1 MVTQWNKCKVKF
13 FNKQIKYLWNLLT
26 IIIYSYS
33 IIMYSFSICFFC
45 CCNIYFYSVSL
56 FCIFALIDI
65 KPGYFP
71 IYEIMIFKNL
81 NISKQILMALE
92 EAGLEEPTPI
102 QEQAFAVIRSGKDM
116 VGIAQTGTGKTLA
129 YLIPVLM
136 KLHYA
141 QGSYPRALVVVPT
154 RELVVQVCESVEL
167 LTEYMDIRCVG
178 IYGGTN
184 IRTQQ
189 AAVYEGVDL
198 LVATPGR
205 FMDIYMNGIIR
216 TSQIKT
222 VVVDEADR
230 LMDLG
235 FMPQLKSILEVIPEK
250 HQTLLF
256 SATFSATIAEMAQE
270 FLAPDPVRVETAA
283 HATPVE
289 NVLQIR
295 YDVPNIA
302 TKINLLKL
310 LLTDSEEFRRVMVF
324 TETKRNADRIVEK
337 LADYWKD
344 GLSVLHS
351 NKAQNSRLN
360 ALKAF
365 KDGRTRILVS
375 SDVAA
380 RGIDVQEVSHVINFD
395 IPSIPEEY
403 VHRIGRTAR
412 AGKEGTAIS
421 FVSEKEEEKFDKIEQ
436 LIEQKI
442 SVTDL
447 PEELEISDLLMDEE
461 KVQTANIVYQR
472 GKPMGGGAFHIK
484 SAKNSKIPQKS
495 RMDRTKEGRRK
506 RR

>member
-1 MVTQWNKCKVKF
+1 MEN
-13 FNKQIKYLWNLLT
+13 N
-26 IIIYSYS
+26 
-33 IIMYSFSICFFC
+33 FSAG
-45 CCNIYFYSVSL
+45 VL
-56 FCIFALIDI
+56 FCIFVAEGWSVLI
-65 KPGYFP
+65 
-71 IYEIMIFKNL
+71 IFNEGNMAFRDL

-92 EAGLEEPTPI
+92 EAGFEQPTPI
-102 QEQAFAVIRSGKDM
+102 QEQAFPVIRSGKDM
-116 VGIAQTGTGKTLA
+116 IGIAQTGTGKTLA
-129 YLIPVLM
+129 YLIPLLM

-141 QGSYPRALVVVPT
+141 QGSYPRALIIVPT

-167 LTEYMDIRCVG
+167 LTEFMDLRCVG

-189 AAVYEGVDL
+189 AAVYEGTDV

-216 TSQIKT
+216 TSQVKT

-235 FMPQLKSILEVIPEK
+235 FMPQLRSILEVIPEK

-256 SATFSATIAEMAQE
+256 SATFSATIDEMARE
-270 FLAPDPVRVETAA
+270 FLAPAPVRVETVAP
-283 HATPVE
+283 ATPVE
-289 NVLQIR
+289 HVSQLS
-295 YDVPNIA
+295 YEVPNIA

-310 LLTDSEEFRRVMVF
+310 LLEDKDVFCRVMVF
-324 TETKRNADRIVEK
+324 TETKKNADRIVEK
-337 LADYWKD
+337 LGDYWK
-344 GLSVLHS
+344 GELSVLHS
-351 NKAQNSRLN
+351 NKVQNSRLN

-365 KDGRTRILVS
+365 KEGRTRILVA

-412 AGKEGTAIS
+412 AGREGTAIS
-421 FVSEKEEEKFDKIEQ
+421 FVSGKEEPRFEAIEM
-436 LIEQKI
+436 LISQQIVRAE
-442 SVTDL
+442 L
-447 PEELEISDLLMDEE
+447 PEHLEISDLLMDEE

-472 GKPMGGGAFHIK
+472 GRPQGGGAFHAK
-484 SAKNSKIPQKS
+484 SAKNSKTPQKV
-495 RMDRTKEGRRK
+495 RMNRTKEGRRK
-506 RR
+506 KR

>member
-1 MVTQWNKCKVKF
+1 M
-13 FNKQIKYLWNLLT
+13 
-26 IIIYSYS
+26 
-33 IIMYSFSICFFC
+33 
-45 CCNIYFYSVSL
+45 
-56 FCIFALIDI
+56 
-65 KPGYFP
+65 
-71 IYEIMIFKNL
+71 EFKDL
-81 NISKQILMALE
+81 NISKQILKALE
-92 EAGLEEPTPI
+92 EAGFERPTPI
-102 QEQAFAVIRSGKDM
+102 QEQAFSIIRSGRDM

-129 YLIPVLM
+129 YLIPLLM

-141 QGSYPRALVVVPT
+141 QGNYPRALVIVPT

-216 TSQIKT
+216 TGQVKT

-235 FMPQLKSILEVIPEK
+235 FMPQLTSILEVVPEK

-256 SATFSATIAEMAQE
+256 SATFSSSVDEMARE
-270 FLAPDPVRVETAA
+270 FLAPDPVRVETEAS
-283 HATPVE
+283 ATPVE
-289 NVLQIR
+289 HVAQYR

-310 LLTDSEEFRRVMVF
+310 LLADKDEFRRVMVF
-324 TETKRNADRIVEK
+324 TETKKNADRIVEK
-337 LADYWKD
+337 LADHWK
-344 GLSVLHS
+344 GELSVLHS
-351 NKAQNSRLN
+351 NKAQNTRLN

-365 KDGRTRILVS
+365 KEGQTRIMIS

-380 RGIDVQEVSHVINFD
+380 RGIDVQDVSHVINFD

-412 AGKEGTAIS
+412 AGKEGVAIS
-421 FVSEKEEEKFDKIEQ
+421 FVSEKEEPKFGDIET
-436 LIEQKI
+436 LIKQRI
-442 SVTDL
+442 AVRAL
-447 PEELEISDLLMDEE
+447 PDNLEISELLMDEE

-472 GKPMGGGAFHIK
+472 GKLQGGGAFHQK
-484 SAKNSKIPQKS
+484 SAKNSKTPQKS

-506 RR
+506 KR

>member
-1 MVTQWNKCKVKF
+1 MEF
-13 FNKQIKYLWNLLT
+13 R
-26 IIIYSYS
+26 
-33 IIMYSFSICFFC
+33 
-45 CCNIYFYSVSL
+45 
-56 FCIFALIDI
+56 D
-65 KPGYFP
+65 
-71 IYEIMIFKNL
+71 L
-81 NISKQILMALE
+81 NISKQILTALE
-92 EAGLEEPTPI
+92 EAGFEHPTPI
-102 QEQAFAVIRSGKDM
+102 QEQAFSVIRSGKDM

-129 YLIPVLM
+129 YLIPLLM

-141 QGSYPRALVVVPT
+141 QGTYPRALVVVPT

-189 AAVYEGVDL
+189 ATVYEGVDL

-216 TSQIKT
+216 TGQIKT

-235 FMPQLKSILEVIPEK
+235 FMPQLRSILEVIPEK

-256 SATFSATIAEMAQE
+256 SATFSNIVAEMAQE

-289 NVLQIR
+289 FVTQVR
-295 YDVPNIA
+295 YDVPNVA

-310 LLTDSEEFRRVMVF
+310 LLADKEVYRRVMVF
-324 TETKRNADRIVEK
+324 TETKKNADRIVEK
-337 LADYWKD
+337 LADHWK
-344 GLSVLHS
+344 GELSVLHS

-360 ALKAF
+360 ALRAF
-365 KDGRTRILVS
+365 KEGNTRIMIS

-395 IPSIPEEY
+395 IPSLPEEY

-421 FVSEKEEEKFDKIEQ
+421 FVSEKEEPKFDEIER
-436 LIEQKI
+436 LINQHVEI
-442 SVTDL
+442 LDL
-447 PEELEISDLLMDEE
+447 PENLEISDLLMDEE
-461 KVQTANIVYQR
+461 IVQTANIVYQR
-472 GKPMGGGAFHIK
+472 GKPKGGGAFHAK
-484 SAKNSKIPQKS
+484 LAKNNKKPQKV
-495 RMDRTKEGRRK
+495 RLDRNKEGRK
-506 RR
+506 KKNK